1 MNTVKADIMDKILD
15 KLADW
20 KSTGV
25 KIKNMDE
32 INAYIEQTHKKSEFE
47 RVQMNKDKTGICIDG
62 LKGINPIT
70 NKEIPIFV
78 ADYVMMGY
86 GTGAIMAVPAHDT
99 RDYEFAKKFGC
110 DIIPVIEGGD
120 IEKEAYTDT
129 EVGTMINSG
138 ILNGLSV
145 AEAKKTIIAH
155 LRAMEDIGILNS
167 SYKKIL
173 RGRPRKYYDLQN
185 EVNIHITINRN
196 NFDVQFTD
204 DMLNTL
210 QLPSGDEW
218 SKLLDIEK
226 RIDDG
231 QLEAIDEL
239 RNQIRLYGNLLERA
253 EYILERTMKN
263 R

>member
-1 MNTVKADIMDKILD
+1 MANT
-15 KLADW
+15 
-20 KSTGV
+20 
-25 KIKNMDE
+25 N
-32 INAYIEQTHKKSEFE
+32 
-47 RVQMNKDKTGICIDG
+47 
-62 LKGINPIT
+62 
-70 NKEIPIFV
+70 
-78 ADYVMMGY
+78 
-86 GTGAIMAVPAHDT
+86 
-99 RDYEFAKKFGC
+99 
-110 DIIPVIEGGD
+110 D
-120 IEKEAYTDT
+120 IEKNEKPQKNVDMPKGRIELRTDYNGPADDIDVEDILDVMGCKT
-129 EVGTMINSG
+129 RRDIINLLREEPMFVSEISNELDIG
-138 ILNGLSV
+138 QK
-145 AEAKKTIIAH
+145 AIIAH

-196 NFDVQFTD
+196 NFDVRFTD

>member
-1 MNTVKADIMDKILD
+1 MSRNDDIDNIRKNRKNVNSSNGHIEIRGNYNDQLGGIDKEDILNVM
-15 KLADW
+15 
-20 KSTGV
+20 GC
-25 KIKNMDE
+25 
-32 INAYIEQTHKKSEFE
+32 
-47 RVQMNKDKTGICIDG
+47 KT
-62 LKGINPIT
+62 
-70 NKEIPIFV
+70 
-78 ADYVMMGY
+78 
-86 GTGAIMAVPAHDT
+86 
-99 RDYEFAKKFGC
+99 RR
-110 DIIPVIEGGD
+110 DIINLLREEPMFVSEISNELD
-120 IEKEAYTDT
+120 IGQKA
-129 EVGTMINSG
+129 
-138 ILNGLSV
+138 
-145 AEAKKTIIAH
+145 IIAH

-196 NFDVQFTD
+196 TFDVNLSE

-239 RNQIRLYGNLLERA
+239 KNQIRLYSNLKERA
-253 EYILERTMKN
+253 EYILERTLRN

>member
-1 MNTVKADIMDKILD
+1 MT
-15 KLADW
+15 
-20 KSTGV
+20 
-25 KIKNMDE
+25 
-32 INAYIEQTHKKSEFE
+32 NA
-47 RVQMNKDKTGICIDG
+47 N
-62 LKGINPIT
+62 
-70 NKEIPIFV
+70 
-78 ADYVMMGY
+78 
-86 GTGAIMAVPAHDT
+86 
-99 RDYEFAKKFGC
+99 
-110 DIIPVIEGGD
+110 D
-120 IEKEAYTDT
+120 IEKNKKARRNVT
-129 EVGTMINSG
+129 EPTGHIEIRGNYNDAADDIDVEDILDVMGCKTRRDIINLLREEPMFVSEISNELDIG
-138 ILNGLSV
+138 QK
-145 AEAKKTIIAH
+145 AIIAH

-204 DMLNTL
+204 DILNTL

-239 RNQIRLYGNLLERA
+239 KNQIRLYGNLLERA
-253 EYILERTMKN
+253 EYILERTMKT

>member
-1 MNTVKADIMDKILD
+1 MT
-15 KLADW
+15 
-20 KSTGV
+20 ST
-25 KIKNMDE
+25 N
-32 INAYIEQTHKKSEFE
+32 
-47 RVQMNKDKTGICIDG
+47 
-62 LKGINPIT
+62 
-70 NKEIPIFV
+70 
-78 ADYVMMGY
+78 
-86 GTGAIMAVPAHDT
+86 
-99 RDYEFAKKFGC
+99 
-110 DIIPVIEGGD
+110 D
-120 IEKEAYTDT
+120 IEKNQKSRRNVNSPAGNIEIRGNYNNQADDIDVEDILDVMGCKTRRDI
-129 EVGTMINSG
+129 INLLREEPMFVSEISNELDIG
-138 ILNGLSV
+138 QK
-145 AEAKKTIIAH
+145 AIIAH

-253 EYILERTMKN
+253 EYILERTMRN

>member
-1 MNTVKADIMDKILD
+1 MTNTNNIEKNEKPRKNVNLSKGHIELRTNYNDCADDIDVEDILD
-15 KLADW
+15 VM
-20 KSTGV
+20 GC
-25 KIKNMDE
+25 
-32 INAYIEQTHKKSEFE
+32 
-47 RVQMNKDKTGICIDG
+47 KT
-62 LKGINPIT
+62 
-70 NKEIPIFV
+70 
-78 ADYVMMGY
+78 
-86 GTGAIMAVPAHDT
+86 
-99 RDYEFAKKFGC
+99 RR
-110 DIIPVIEGGD
+110 DIINLLREEPMFVSEISNELD
-120 IEKEAYTDT
+120 IGQKA
-129 EVGTMINSG
+129 
-138 ILNGLSV
+138 
-145 AEAKKTIIAH
+145 IIAH

-204 DMLNTL
+204 DILNTL

-239 RNQIRLYGNLLERA
+239 KNQIRLYGNLKERA

>member
-1 MNTVKADIMDKILD
+1 MSD
-15 KLADW
+15 
-20 KSTGV
+20 
-25 KIKNMDE
+25 
-32 INAYIEQTHKKSEFE
+32 
-47 RVQMNKDKTGICIDG
+47 
-62 LKGINPIT
+62 T
-70 NKEIPIFV
+70 N
-78 ADYVMMGY
+78 
-86 GTGAIMAVPAHDT
+86 
-99 RDYEFAKKFGC
+99 
-110 DIIPVIEGGD
+110 D
-120 IEKEAYTDT
+120 IEKNRKSHKNADLPKGHIEIRGGYNDS
-129 EVGTMINSG
+129 VDDINVED
-138 ILNGLSV
+138 ILDVMGCKTRRDIINLLREEPMFVSEISNELDIG
-145 AEAKKTIIAH
+145 KKAIIAH

-196 NFDVQFTD
+196 NFDVKFTD

-239 RNQIRLYGNLLERA
+239 KNQIRLYGNLKERA
-253 EYILERTMKN
+253 EYILERTL
-263 R
+263 RDR

>member
-1 MNTVKADIMDKILD
+1 M
-15 KLADW
+15 
-20 KSTGV
+20 ST
-25 KIKNMDE
+25 
-32 INAYIEQTHKKSEFE
+32 
-47 RVQMNKDKTGICIDG
+47 
-62 LKGINPIT
+62 T
-70 NKEIPIFV
+70 N
-78 ADYVMMGY
+78 
-86 GTGAIMAVPAHDT
+86 
-99 RDYEFAKKFGC
+99 
-110 DIIPVIEGGD
+110 D
-120 IEKEAYTDT
+120 IEKNKKSRRNVNSSNGHIEIRGDYNDQLGGIDKEDILDVMGCKTRRDI
-129 EVGTMINSG
+129 INLLREEPMFVSEISNELDIG
-138 ILNGLSV
+138 QK
-145 AEAKKTIIAH
+145 AIIAH

-196 NFDVQFTD
+196 SFDVNLSAD

-239 RNQIRLYGNLLERA
+239 KNQIRLYGNLLERA
-253 EYILERTMKN
+253 EYILERTLKN

>member
-1 MNTVKADIMDKILD
+1 MSRNDDIDNIRKNRKNVNSSNGHIEIRGNYNDQLGGIDKEDILD
-15 KLADW
+15 
-20 KSTGV
+20 
-25 KIKNMDE
+25 
-32 INAYIEQTHKKSEFE
+32 
-47 RVQMNKDKTGICIDG
+47 
-62 LKGINPIT
+62 
-70 NKEIPIFV
+70 
-78 ADYVMMGY
+78 VMGCN
-86 GTGAIMAVPAHDT
+86 T
-99 RDYEFAKKFGC
+99 RR
-110 DIIPVIEGGD
+110 DIINLLREEPMFVSEISNELD
-120 IEKEAYTDT
+120 IGQKA
-129 EVGTMINSG
+129 
-138 ILNGLSV
+138 
-145 AEAKKTIIAH
+145 IIAH

-196 NFDVQFTD
+196 TFDVNLSE

-239 RNQIRLYGNLLERA
+239 KNQIRLYSNLKERA
-253 EYILERTMKN
+253 EYILERTLRN

>member
-1 MNTVKADIMDKILD
+1 MT
-15 KLADW
+15 
-20 KSTGV
+20 ST
-25 KIKNMDE
+25 N
-32 INAYIEQTHKKSEFE
+32 
-47 RVQMNKDKTGICIDG
+47 
-62 LKGINPIT
+62 
-70 NKEIPIFV
+70 
-78 ADYVMMGY
+78 
-86 GTGAIMAVPAHDT
+86 
-99 RDYEFAKKFGC
+99 
-110 DIIPVIEGGD
+110 D
-120 IEKEAYTDT
+120 IEKNERPRRNVNKPQGHIELRTNYNGPSDDIDVEDILDVMGCKTRRDI
-129 EVGTMINSG
+129 INLLREEPMFVSEISNELDIG
-138 ILNGLSV
+138 QK
-145 AEAKKTIIAH
+145 AIIAH

>member
-1 MNTVKADIMDKILD
+1 MT
-15 KLADW
+15 
-20 KSTGV
+20 ST
-25 KIKNMDE
+25 N
-32 INAYIEQTHKKSEFE
+32 
-47 RVQMNKDKTGICIDG
+47 
-62 LKGINPIT
+62 
-70 NKEIPIFV
+70 
-78 ADYVMMGY
+78 
-86 GTGAIMAVPAHDT
+86 
-99 RDYEFAKKFGC
+99 
-110 DIIPVIEGGD
+110 D
-120 IEKEAYTDT
+120 IEKNEKSRRNVNSPTGHIEIRGNYDQPADDIDVEAILDVMGCKTRRDI
-129 EVGTMINSG
+129 INLLREEPMFVSEISNELDIG
-138 ILNGLSV
+138 QK
-145 AEAKKTIIAH
+145 AIIAH

-204 DMLNTL
+204 DILNTL

>member
-1 MNTVKADIMDKILD
+1 MSNTDDIENTEKIRKNVNSSNGHIEIRGNYNDQLGGIDKEDILD
-15 KLADW
+15 VM
-20 KSTGV
+20 GC
-25 KIKNMDE
+25 
-32 INAYIEQTHKKSEFE
+32 
-47 RVQMNKDKTGICIDG
+47 KT
-62 LKGINPIT
+62 
-70 NKEIPIFV
+70 
-78 ADYVMMGY
+78 
-86 GTGAIMAVPAHDT
+86 
-99 RDYEFAKKFGC
+99 RR
-110 DIIPVIEGGD
+110 DIINLLREEPMFVSEISNELD
-120 IEKEAYTDT
+120 IGQKA
-129 EVGTMINSG
+129 
-138 ILNGLSV
+138 
-145 AEAKKTIIAH
+145 IIAH

-167 SYKKIL
+167 SYKKIV

-196 NFDVQFTD
+196 TFDVNLTD

-239 RNQIRLYGNLLERA
+239 KNQIRLYGNLLERA
-253 EYILERTMKN
+253 EYILERTLKN

>member
-1 MNTVKADIMDKILD
+1 MANT
-15 KLADW
+15 
-20 KSTGV
+20 
-25 KIKNMDE
+25 N
-32 INAYIEQTHKKSEFE
+32 
-47 RVQMNKDKTGICIDG
+47 
-62 LKGINPIT
+62 
-70 NKEIPIFV
+70 
-78 ADYVMMGY
+78 
-86 GTGAIMAVPAHDT
+86 
-99 RDYEFAKKFGC
+99 
-110 DIIPVIEGGD
+110 D
-120 IEKEAYTDT
+120 IEKNEKPRRNANVANGHIEIRGPYNDPVDDIDVEDILDVMGCKTRRDI
-129 EVGTMINSG
+129 INLLREEPMFVSEISNELDIG
-138 ILNGLSV
+138 QK
-145 AEAKKTIIAH
+145 AIIAH

-239 RNQIRLYGNLLERA
+239 KNQIRLYGNLLERA
-253 EYILERTMKN
+253 EYILERTLKN

>member
-1 MNTVKADIMDKILD
+1 M
-15 KLADW
+15 
-20 KSTGV
+20 
-25 KIKNMDE
+25 
-32 INAYIEQTHKKSEFE
+32 SE
-47 RVQMNKDKTGICIDG
+47 
-62 LKGINPIT
+62 T
-70 NKEIPIFV
+70 N
-78 ADYVMMGY
+78 
-86 GTGAIMAVPAHDT
+86 
-99 RDYEFAKKFGC
+99 
-110 DIIPVIEGGD
+110 D
-120 IEKEAYTDT
+120 IEKTTKSRKNVNSSNGRIEIRGNYNDQLGGIDKEDILDVMGCKTRRDI
-129 EVGTMINSG
+129 INLLREEPMFVSEISNELDIG
-138 ILNGLSV
+138 QK
-145 AEAKKTIIAH
+145 AIIAH

-196 NFDVQFTD
+196 TFDVNFSE

-239 RNQIRLYGNLLERA
+239 KNQIRLYGNLKERA
-253 EYILERTMKN
+253 EYILERTLKK

>member
-1 MNTVKADIMDKILD
+1 MSRNDDIDNIRKNRKNVNSSNGHIEIRGNYNDQLGGIDKEDILD
-15 KLADW
+15 VM
-20 KSTGV
+20 GC
-25 KIKNMDE
+25 
-32 INAYIEQTHKKSEFE
+32 
-47 RVQMNKDKTGICIDG
+47 KT
-62 LKGINPIT
+62 
-70 NKEIPIFV
+70 
-78 ADYVMMGY
+78 
-86 GTGAIMAVPAHDT
+86 
-99 RDYEFAKKFGC
+99 RR
-110 DIIPVIEGGD
+110 DIINLLREEPMFVSEISNELD
-120 IEKEAYTDT
+120 IGQKA
-129 EVGTMINSG
+129 
-138 ILNGLSV
+138 
-145 AEAKKTIIAH
+145 IIAH

-196 NFDVQFTD
+196 TFDVNLSE

-231 QLEAIDEL
+231 QLEAIEEL
-239 RNQIRLYGNLLERA
+239 KNQIRLYSNLKERA
-253 EYILERTMKN
+253 EYILERTLRN

>member
-1 MNTVKADIMDKILD
+1 MTD
-15 KLADW
+15 
-20 KSTGV
+20 
-25 KIKNMDE
+25 
-32 INAYIEQTHKKSEFE
+32 
-47 RVQMNKDKTGICIDG
+47 
-62 LKGINPIT
+62 T
-70 NKEIPIFV
+70 N
-78 ADYVMMGY
+78 
-86 GTGAIMAVPAHDT
+86 
-99 RDYEFAKKFGC
+99 
-110 DIIPVIEGGD
+110 D
-120 IEKEAYTDT
+120 IEKNEKPQKNVNMPKGHIEIRGNYNDRGDDIDVEDILDVMGCKTRRDI
-129 EVGTMINSG
+129 INLLREEPMFVSEISNELDIG
-138 ILNGLSV
+138 QK
-145 AEAKKTIIAH
+145 AIIAH

-204 DMLNTL
+204 DILNTL

>member
-1 MNTVKADIMDKILD
+1 MSNT
-15 KLADW
+15 
-20 KSTGV
+20 
-25 KIKNMDE
+25 N
-32 INAYIEQTHKKSEFE
+32 
-47 RVQMNKDKTGICIDG
+47 
-62 LKGINPIT
+62 
-70 NKEIPIFV
+70 
-78 ADYVMMGY
+78 
-86 GTGAIMAVPAHDT
+86 
-99 RDYEFAKKFGC
+99 
-110 DIIPVIEGGD
+110 D
-120 IEKEAYTDT
+120 IEKNEKSRRNVSPSNGHIEIRGNYNNQGDDIDVEDILDVMGCKTRRDI
-129 EVGTMINSG
+129 INLLREEPMFVSEISNELDIG
-138 ILNGLSV
+138 QK
-145 AEAKKTIIAH
+145 AIIAH

-196 NFDVQFTD
+196 NFDVKFTD

-239 RNQIRLYGNLLERA
+239 KNQIRLYGNLLERA
-253 EYILERTMKN
+253 EYILERTLKN

>member
-1 MNTVKADIMDKILD
+1 MTNANDIGKNKKTHKNVNELAGHIEIRGNYNDAADDIDVEDILD
-15 KLADW
+15 VM
-20 KSTGV
+20 GC
-25 KIKNMDE
+25 
-32 INAYIEQTHKKSEFE
+32 
-47 RVQMNKDKTGICIDG
+47 KT
-62 LKGINPIT
+62 
-70 NKEIPIFV
+70 
-78 ADYVMMGY
+78 
-86 GTGAIMAVPAHDT
+86 
-99 RDYEFAKKFGC
+99 RR
-110 DIIPVIEGGD
+110 DIINLLREEPMFVSEISNELD
-120 IEKEAYTDT
+120 IGQKA
-129 EVGTMINSG
+129 
-138 ILNGLSV
+138 
-145 AEAKKTIIAH
+145 IIAH

-204 DMLNTL
+204 DILNTL

-226 RIDDG
+226 RIDAG

-239 RNQIRLYGNLLERA
+239 KNQIRLYGNLKERA

>member
-1 MNTVKADIMDKILD
+1 MT
-15 KLADW
+15 
-20 KSTGV
+20 
-25 KIKNMDE
+25 
-32 INAYIEQTHKKSEFE
+32 NA
-47 RVQMNKDKTGICIDG
+47 N
-62 LKGINPIT
+62 
-70 NKEIPIFV
+70 
-78 ADYVMMGY
+78 
-86 GTGAIMAVPAHDT
+86 
-99 RDYEFAKKFGC
+99 
-110 DIIPVIEGGD
+110 D
-120 IEKEAYTDT
+120 IEKNKKARRNVT
-129 EVGTMINSG
+129 EPTGHIEIRGNYNDAADDIDVEVILDVMGCKTRRDIINLLREEPMFVSEISNELDIG
-138 ILNGLSV
+138 QK
-145 AEAKKTIIAH
+145 AIIAH

-204 DMLNTL
+204 DILNTL

-239 RNQIRLYGNLLERA
+239 KNQIRLYGNLLDRA